1 MTDSDPKGT
10 VISAR
15 LAHKT
20 CRGSLGKWLGT
31 SVHPREMYFLDTWHV
46 TRSRKN
52 RSALELGSTTVLVK
66 FCPCLKLLFLI
77 FRQTSKNKNS
87 CYLTPRLRDIKQK
100 KIINIS
106 IPESPS
112 HFFCF
117 QSTQAKSKVW
127 ILIIQNWPVGFR
139 DTFHLWFCFR
149 KSYIIYKRRWHD
161 CSLQKAYWPVLGS
174 TFLHNFIILNQ

>member
-1 MTDSDPKGT
+1 
-10 VISAR
+10 
-15 LAHKT
+15 
-20 CRGSLGKWLGT
+20 
-31 SVHPREMYFLDTWHV
+31 MYILDTWHV
-46 TRSRKN
+46 TRCRKN
-52 RSALELGSTTVLVK
+52 RSALELGSTMVLVK

-77 FRQTSKNKNS
+77 FRPSSKNKSS
-87 CYLTPRLRDIKQK
+87 CCLAPRLRGIKQK
-100 KIINIS
+100 KIITIS
-106 IPESPS
+106 IPESQS

-117 QSTQAKSKVW
+117 QSAQAKSKVW

-139 DTFHLWFCFR
+139 DTFHLRFCFR